1 MKNHI
6 LIAALVISIPAGF
19 TQAESAIVH
28 KLLQDYAALGAAT
41 ADAERGKRMWEETFS
56 SDGEFPERS
65 CSSCHTHDLT
75 RTGKHVKTNKEIKPM
90 TPSANPKRLT
100 DGKKI
105 EKWFKRNCKWTLGRE
120 CTAQEKA
127 DFLAYIDKPS

>member
-1 MKNHI
+1 MNNHI
-6 LIAALVISIPAGF
+6 LIVVLVISIPADF
-19 TQAESAIVH
+19 VQAESAAVGR
-28 KLLQDYAALGAAT
+28 LLQNYAAQGAAT
-41 ADAERGKRMWEETFS
+41 ADEERGKRMWEEVFNR
-56 SDGEFPERS
+56 DGEFPERS
-65 CSSCHTHDLT
+65 CASCHTLDLT
-75 RTGKHVKTNKEIKPM
+75 KTGKHVKTNKEITPM
-90 TPSANPKRLT
+90 TPSANTKRLT

>member
-1 MKNHI
+1 MKNHT
-6 LIAALVISIPAGF
+6 LIAVLVISIPGSF
-19 TQAESAIVH
+19 VQAESAAVDR
-28 KLLQDYAALGAAT
+28 LLQNYAAQGAAT
-41 ADAERGKRMWEETFS
+41 ADAERGKRMWEQTFN

-65 CSSCHTHDLT
+65 CASCHTLDLT
-75 RTGKHVKTNKEIKPM
+75 RTGKHVKTNKEIDPM
-90 TPSANPKRLT
+90 TPSANPERLT

-127 DFLAYIDKPS
+127 DFLSYIDKPS